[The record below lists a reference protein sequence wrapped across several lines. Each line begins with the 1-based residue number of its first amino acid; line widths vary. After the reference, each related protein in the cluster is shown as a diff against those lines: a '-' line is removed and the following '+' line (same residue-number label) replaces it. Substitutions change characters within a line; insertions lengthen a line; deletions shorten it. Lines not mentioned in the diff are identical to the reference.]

1 MNTSTLSEKAVRIA
15 CAEDGTLAT
24 KGSRTWGQRI
34 GVYLAALGLK
44 QPNDYCAAF
53 VYWSF
58 EQAAKQL
65 GRKNPVPKT
74 GSVPRMYSLAEA
86 SGLLVNGSPQRGD
99 VYITADHGHTGIVEV
114 TPSVE
119 KLNKCCT
126 IEGNTWIGDHLWG
139 VHRRT
144 KNLSNAVFVRFV

>member
-1 MNTSTLSEKAVRIA
+1 MSNSVLSESAVTVA
-15 CAEDGTLAT
+15 CDEDGTLAT

-34 GVYLAALGLK
+34 GVYLASVGLK

-65 GRKNPVPKT
+65 HCANPLPKT
-74 GSVPRMYSLAEA
+74 GSVPSLYRFGK
-86 SGLLVNGSPQRGD
+86 SHGLLTKNPERGD
-99 VYITADHGHTGIVEV
+99 IYIAGDKSHTGIVEI
-114 TPSVE
+114 TPKQAS
-119 KLNKCCT
+119 KCHT
-126 IEGNTWIGDHLWG
+126 IEGNTWTGDHEWG

-144 KNLSNAVFVRFV
+144 RDLSDAFFLRVV